1 MTDRTDWLEWRRS
14 GIGASDVAGI
24 LGISPW
30 SSPYSVWADKVGITP
45 FDTDATEAQEMGL
58 ALEPTINALF
68 HARTGLYVAG
78 EQSRVT
84 HPDLPWALATLD
96 GKVYDGI
103 IGPDGMWGILGNL
116 EAKTT
121 SDSPAKWEQ
130 AIPDMYAAQVQWQ
143 MFVTGAERTWV
154 AAIHASFGLKFR
166 VYEIARDN
174 DDIEFIVDKV
184 TDFWHNHVIA
194 GVAPETDATL
204 ATTEALRHLP
214 VEPGT
219 VIDLEDTIA
228 GHVTELRSLK
238 DEAKETERLIAF
250 HENAIKAAMG
260 EATDA
265 YYDGVPVAT
274 WRPQSRTTF
283 DVKAYRE
290 ANPDLDLSE
299 FENTATSRTFRLAVP
314 KKEK

>member
-1 MTDRTDWLEWRRS
+1 MTDRTDWLAWRRS

-45 FDTDATEAQEMGL
+45 FDADATEAQEMGL

-68 HARTGLYVAG
+68 HARTGLYVEG
-78 EQSRVT
+78 EQSRVV

-96 GKVYDGI
+96 GRVVEQPTTFNY
-103 IGPDGMWGILGNL
+103 LGNL

-184 TDFWHNHVIA
+184 TEFWHNHVIA

-204 ATTEALRHLP
+204 ATTEALRYLP

-219 VIDLEDTIA
+219 TIDLDLGIA
-228 GHVTELRSLK
+228 SHIAELRSLK
-238 DEAKETERLIAF
+238 DEIKETERLIAF
-250 HENAIKAAMG
+250 YENAIKAAMG
-260 EATDA
+260 DATDA
-265 YYDGVPVAT
+265 YFDGVTVAT

-299 FENTATSRTFRLAVP
+299 FENTTTSRTFRLSTP